1 MKRYLLF
8 FCFIICNDI
17 LCQRINNQNGL
28 SINIVNKIDFSSGFD
43 ATDNQ
48 IGNLIIRNIEN
59 RGLIFSGKNRYYI
72 SISFGWKYKR
82 STELQIDNYKGFII
96 DKNND
101 DKVVAEFSISNIK
114 DVNKSI
120 DFLVDNLI
128 SNNELVGED
137 GKFIDI
143 KDHFMKMNMKMWDSS
158 RPDSH
163 APSGVDADHIH
174 SKGGIM
180 IGYKLLFS
188 QGEGSYNDNIKYNK
202 NRIFTYYLRNIISQ
216 KINSHSLE
224 FMYGISNSITLYS
237 KFNFIKKETIYESFE
252 SSKSKLITFGIGDI
266 DLQSLYSIISKKN
279 IKLHSN
285 IGLLIPVGSIQK
297 KNKLNMMPYS
307 MQLGSG
313 HFSILTGFT
322 SLFQLNKISGG
333 FQPLYSFN
341 IGENARDY
349 AHGNLLDLNY
359 WLGIKLSNLISL
371 SIRQNYINQNRIKGE
386 DSTLNKSLMILN
398 NNNNSGSVLLNTS
411 FGLNVAIKKG
421 VFKNARVSIEYSVP
435 SYMSYSGVQVGNF
448 NDFILNLQY
457 SPGGHK
463 NH

>member
-1 MKRYLLF
+1 
-8 FCFIICNDI
+8 
-17 LCQRINNQNGL
+17 
-28 SINIVNKIDFSSGFD
+28 
-43 ATDNQ
+43 
-48 IGNLIIRNIEN
+48 
-59 RGLIFSGKNRYYI
+59 
-72 SISFGWKYKR
+72 
-82 STELQIDNYKGFII
+82 
-96 DKNND
+96 
-101 DKVVAEFSISNIK
+101 
-114 DVNKSI
+114 
-120 DFLVDNLI
+120 
-128 SNNELVGED
+128 
-137 GKFIDI
+137 
-143 KDHFMKMNMKMWDSS
+143 
-158 RPDSH
+158 
-163 APSGVDADHIH
+163 
-174 SKGGIM
+174 M

-188 QGEGSYNDNIKYNK
+188 QGEGSYNDNIKYNR

-237 KFNFIKKETIYESFE
+237 KFNFIKKETTYESFE
-252 SSKSKLITFGIGDI
+252 SSKSKLITSGIGDI

-349 AHGNLLDLNY
+349 AQGNLFDLNY
-359 WLGIKLSNLISL
+359 WLGIKLSNFISL

-386 DSTLNKSLMILN
+386 DSKLNKSLMILN

-421 VFKNARVSIEYSVP
+421 VFKNARVSIEYTLP
-435 SYMSYSGVQVGNF
+435 SYMSYSGIQVGNF